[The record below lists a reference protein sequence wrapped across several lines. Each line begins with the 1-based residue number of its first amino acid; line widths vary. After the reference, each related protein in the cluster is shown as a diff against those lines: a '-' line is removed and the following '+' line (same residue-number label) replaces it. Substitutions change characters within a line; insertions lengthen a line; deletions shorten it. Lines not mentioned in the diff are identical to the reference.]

1 MVGMSQD
8 GNVAVAGAPLRTQG
22 VEGVLGMSTVAADG
36 GGDLLVDDDV
46 DLDASF
52 CPPLQDLIKPPLLV
66 VEGRAAQEQF
76 WAQPPVFDVYGLLGL
91 LEGDGDGVEVVLAID
106 VPLDLV
112 PISFGGEGGKAMALG
127 DAGALLVGEL
137 LVLLVMAVIG
147 VDEIAKLA
155 NLVLNVNGGDF
166 RVVEV
171 CTCTQRAGISS
182 CASIAGFPAGAGD
195 VEGYL

>member
-1 MVGMSQD
+1 
-8 GNVAVAGAPLRTQG
+8 
-22 VEGVLGMSTVAADG
+22 
-36 GGDLLVDDDV
+36 
-46 DLDASF
+46 
-52 CPPLQDLIKPPLLV
+52 
-66 VEGRAAQEQF
+66 
-76 WAQPPVFDVYGLLGL
+76 
-91 LEGDGDGVEVVLAID
+91 
-106 VPLDLV
+106 
-112 PISFGGEGGKAMALG
+112 MALG